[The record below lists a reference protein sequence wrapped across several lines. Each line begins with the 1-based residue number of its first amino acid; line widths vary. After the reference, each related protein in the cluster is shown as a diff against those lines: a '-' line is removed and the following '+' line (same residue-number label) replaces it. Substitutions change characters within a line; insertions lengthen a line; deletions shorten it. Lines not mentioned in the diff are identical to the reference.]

1 MPLNCAPSDLSP
13 YQPSSALPWN
23 HRRALHLYRRT
34 AFGASRPTIENA
46 LLQNPKELVATIVDQ
61 AKNLPPATPPEWAN
75 WAINNYSANEEERN
89 AQIVLQ
95 IVSWVN
101 TWMKD
106 FRTNGLRDRM
116 ALFWHNHFVTKL
128 DKYICPS
135 WMYQYHHLLQKHALG
150 NFKDFLREM
159 GTNPA
164 MLVFLDG
171 VQNTRFQPNENFARE
186 LFELFTLGV
195 DNGYTQ
201 ADIVNAARALSGWN
215 GITLATLC
223 GEIGFVPS
231 FWDNGQK
238 TIFGKTG
245 NFGYNEV
252 IDLIFTERPEQVS
265 KYICRKLYAHFV
277 NPDVDSQV
285 IDKLAMIFRQ
295 NNFEI
300 APVMKAIF
308 SSVHFF
314 DDATVGTII
323 PGHIEHFLTFL
334 NEMNLPNNEVL
345 NQYIVYGSDEYD
357 QRLFN
362 PTDVSGWKGNR
373 AWITSATLPFRF
385 EGIFN
390 IMLYYFQVQGNEIP
404 QLRDFALSLVDPT
417 TSDPA
422 VVVNAIC
429 DYILPNGFQTQKD
442 YDEALKVFKA
452 EVPENYFASGQWNL
466 YWEYAPLQLILLF
479 QFLAAQPEFQLK

>member
-1 MPLNCAPSDLSP
+1 MPFNCAPPDLSP
-13 YQPSSALPWN
+13 FQPTASLPWDR
-23 HRRALHLYRRT
+23 RRAMHLYRRT
-34 AFGASRPTIENA
+34 AFGASKSVIDNA
-46 LLQNPKELVATIVDQ
+46 LLQNPKALVTSIVQQ
-61 AKNLPPATPPEWAN
+61 AKNLPPAAAPPWAF
-75 WAINNYSANEEERN
+75 WSISNYSSNEEERN
-89 AQIVLQ
+89 AQIVQQ
-95 IVSWVN
+95 ILSWVN
-101 TWMKD
+101 VWMKD
-106 FRTNGLRDRM
+106 MRSNGLRDRM
-116 ALFWHNHFVTKL
+116 SLFWHNHFVTKL

-135 WMYQYHHLLQKHALG
+135 WMYQYHHLLQKYALG

-159 GTNPA
+159 GKTPA

-201 ADIVNAARALSGWN
+201 NDIVNAARALSGWN

-223 GEIGFVPS
+223 GEISFVPS
-231 FWDNGQK
+231 FWDNGPK

-245 NFGYNEV
+245 NFGYDEV
-252 IDLIFTERPEQVS
+252 IDLIFTERPVQVS
-265 KYICRKLYAHFV
+265 QYICKKLYAHFV
-277 NPDVDSQV
+277 NPDIDETVVDQ
-285 IDKLAMIFRQ
+285 LAAILRQ

-300 APVMKAIF
+300 APVMEALL

-314 DDATVGTII
+314 DDATVGTVI
-323 PGHIEHFLTFL
+323 PGHIEHFLIFL
-334 NEMNLPNNEVL
+334 NELDLPNNDVL
-345 NQYIVYGSDEYD
+345 NQYIVYGSDEFD

-373 AWITSATLPFRF
+373 AWITSSTLPFRF

-390 IMLYYFQVQGNEIP
+390 IMLYYYQLQGNAIE
-404 QLRDFALSLVDPT
+404 QLRNLALSLVDPS

-429 DYILPNGFQTQKD
+429 DYILPNGFQSQKD
-442 YDEALKVFKA
+442 YDEAVRVFKA
-452 EVPENYFASGQWNL
+452 EVPENYFATGQWNL

>member
-1 MPLNCAPSDLSP
+1 M
-13 YQPSSALPWN
+13 PWN
-23 HRRALHLYRRT
+23 RRRALHLYRRT
-34 AFGASRPTIENA
+34 AFGASRPIIENA
-46 LLQNPKELVATIVDQ
+46 LLQNPSTLVSTLVDE

-101 TWMKD
+101 VWMKD

-231 FWDNGQK
+231 FWDNGPK

-252 IDLIFTERPEQVS
+252 IDLIFSERPEQVS
-265 KYICRKLYAHFV
+265 KYICRKLYAHFI
-277 NPDVDSQV
+277 NPDVDPV
-285 IDKLAMIFRQ
+285 VVDKLATIFRQ

-300 APVMKAIF
+300 APVMKAVF

-334 NEMNLPNNEVL
+334 NEMDLPNNDVL
-345 NQYIVYGSDEYD
+345 NQYIVYGSDDYD

-390 IMLYYFQVQGNEIP
+390 IMLYYYQVQGNEIT
-404 QLRDFALSLVDPT
+404 QLRDFALSLVDPA

-452 EVPENYFASGQWNL
+452 EVPENYFTSGQWNL